1 MCVHEVADNQRKE
14 LLLIVQFDQL
24 FRVKVNQ
31 MSQESLNHLDLYLV
45 LTSLQLQEES
55 VKVKRLLSLSKD
67 SRLLD
72 LEGIGIL
79 GLFAIV
85 LLLLLFN

>member
-1 MCVHEVADNQRKE
+1 MCVHEVANNQRKE
-14 LLLIVQFDQL
+14 LVLLVQFNQL

-31 MSQESLNHLDLYLV
+31 MSQESLNHLDLHLV

-72 LEGIGIL
+72 LERIGIL
-79 GLFAIV
+79 GLFGIV

>member
-14 LLLIVQFDQL
+14 LLLIVQFDKL

-79 GLFAIV
+79 GLFGIV